1 MKSIFAAH
9 VILTMSGFQHLYH
22 SRSNGLSFDI
32 LRLQYTFYSTHE
44 ICTYVTLV
52 CTVKNVLQMT
62 VHLMC
67 YDTNAESQRLLKWQV
82 LQILIGTGP
91 FIMKCFNIS
100 AVLDSSKQTNKV
112 HFHSRFTWYV
122 LRKIIAFIWY
132 IIVNMCLP
140 MLRP

>member
-1 MKSIFAAH
+1 MNFVCLRILKHFIMKSIFAAH

-22 SRSNGLSFDI
+22 STSNGLSFDI

-67 YDTNAESQRLLKWQV
+67 YDINAESRTSYKFLAYLEGIRSYAWSFGYSDPD
-82 LQILIGTGP
+82 L
-91 FIMKCFNIS
+91 
-100 AVLDSSKQTNKV
+100 SSVRSKRHT
-112 HFHSRFTWYV
+112 
-122 LRKIIAFIWY
+122 
-132 IIVNMCLP
+132 
-140 MLRP
+140 